1 MGPVNERVRN
11 GWSTLSFNF
20 QLDVPKS
27 YNGVEI
33 VNITRAEVKESSGAY
48 RASCDVLEGATRNEG
63 VASEG
68 ATYPSLFSCTTLG
81 VSCVKIG

>member
-1 MGPVNERVRN
+1 MSDSEMN
-11 GWSTLSFNF
+11 GAWSTSSCNF

-27 YNGVEI
+27 YNGVDV

-48 RASCDVLEGATRNEG
+48 RASCDVLEVVTRNEA

-68 ATYPSLFSCTTLG
+68 SPYPSLFSCTTLG

>member
-1 MGPVNERVRN
+1 MLFRVRC
-11 GWSTLSFNF
+11 LLHF
-20 QLDVPKS
+20 QLDVPKR

-48 RASCDVLEGATRNEG
+48 RARCDVLEGVSRTSTAVGDE
-63 VASEG
+63 VSASERSS
-68 ATYPSLFSCTTLG
+68 YPSLFSCTTLG

>member
-1 MGPVNERVRN
+1 MIGFPD
-11 GWSTLSFNF
+11 SMLQFSF

-48 RASCDVLEGATRNEG
+48 RLVPLLIYRVTILVVPNFPLTTKQKFR
-63 VASEG
+63 
-68 ATYPSLFSCTTLG
+68 FSMRPMY
-81 VSCVKIG
+81 